1 MTTGLGIVTK
11 ALQKAGVV
19 TKSETIGNDE
29 ASDGLDA
36 LNALVSS
43 WANDSML
50 ISSRSWE
57 SFTLTA
63 GDAQYSIGTSQDF
76 NTSRPVYIA
85 DAYVR
90 QDTIDY
96 PISIIPDEV
105 YSSSIATKTDRGAPR
120 FLNYDN
126 GYPTGNIRLYPVPDT
141 IYTLHLLLEKPLS
154 SFTLS
159 GDVSLPPGWER
170 ALIFNLAVEISAEYG
185 QQIDPLVY
193 KIAQES
199 KSAIKVAII
208 KNRSMDSQPE
218 SIGSRSNIYSGGFN

>member
-90 QDTIDY
+90 
-96 PISIIPDEV
+96 
-105 YSSSIATKTDRGAPR
+105 
-120 FLNYDN
+120 
-126 GYPTGNIRLYPVPDT
+126 
-141 IYTLHLLLEKPLS
+141 
-154 SFTLS
+154 
-159 GDVSLPPGWER
+159 
-170 ALIFNLAVEISAEYG
+170 
-185 QQIDPLVY
+185 
-193 KIAQES
+193 
-199 KSAIKVAII
+199 
-208 KNRSMDSQPE
+208 
-218 SIGSRSNIYSGGFN
+218 